1 MCIRDR
7 SILRPKFSTSGF
19 SKKKRN
25 KSSKKSFKLGESG
38 VYESKSDSN
47 KPTAQK
53 GFKGSG
59 IFNIL
64 KIGKENKD
72 KGKVTVEE
80 EVKGRQQSST
90 KDYSE
95 PNKIGTLKK
104 SSSPASLD
112 NQSSHEEMRWW
123 GEISDLDRLNIMSAS
138 IEDRA
143 RILAAKISGT
153 VEDTMLQMSDRTKLP
168 YLKDFTIAETPTKLI
183 PLRLIH
189 SFSCLPIIR
198 PSINPSIK
206 ERVLVLDNNEV
217 THDELKS
224 RLELSY
230 DLSTSSTIENGL
242 KLLSGTGSFAAVFV
256 SNSIYKSSPIS
267 IIDEIQKLEPL
278 AKVILICYK
287 NRQQDSESFQASMKA
302 VKQGRAVH
310 VLTKPL
316 EEAELDLLMLEHF
329 KVSEKKAS
337 ELVVGK
343 EKKIDLLTVWPPTK
357 RMNRWVY
364 AVSGCMQPETASVS
378 YTHLTLPTNREV

>member
-1 MCIRDR
+1 
-7 SILRPKFSTSGF
+7 
-19 SKKKRN
+19 
-25 KSSKKSFKLGESG
+25 
-38 VYESKSDSN
+38 
-47 KPTAQK
+47 
-53 GFKGSG
+53 
-59 IFNIL
+59 
-64 KIGKENKD
+64 
-72 KGKVTVEE
+72 
-80 EVKGRQQSST
+80 
-90 KDYSE
+90 
-95 PNKIGTLKK
+95 
-104 SSSPASLD
+104 
-112 NQSSHEEMRWW
+112 
-123 GEISDLDRLNIMSAS
+123 
-138 IEDRA
+138 
-143 RILAAKISGT
+143 
-153 VEDTMLQMSDRTKLP
+153 MLQMSDRTKLP

-364 AVSGCMQPETASVS
+364 AVSGCMQPETAYTQRFILFVGGQTVS
-378 YTHLTLPTNREV
+378 KSIFFSFPTTNSDAFFSLTLKCSNISKSNSASSRGLVKT